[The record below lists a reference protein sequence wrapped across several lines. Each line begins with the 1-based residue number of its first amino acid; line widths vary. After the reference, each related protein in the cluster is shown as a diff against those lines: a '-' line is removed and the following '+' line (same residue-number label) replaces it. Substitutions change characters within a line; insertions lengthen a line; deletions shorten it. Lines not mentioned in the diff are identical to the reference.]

1 MELELKLDFS
11 SIYMYINTYR
21 VQKGCFLSD
30 KNRHNYQIMYVNQRC
45 IIDGGKLKVRC
56 DLVLFTPV
64 NLCNTLQ
71 VPL

>member
-11 SIYMYINTYR
+11 SVFVYTYR
-21 VQKGCFLSD
+21 VQKGFFSPD
-30 KNRHNYQIMYVNQRC
+30 KNHHNYHIMYVNQHYVSY

-64 NLCNTLQ
+64 NLCT
-71 VPL
+71 